1 MTPKDATRILSDL
14 ATYLRLTGANEFK
27 VVAFDKAARIF
38 ENLPADELAQHL
50 EDESLES
57 VDGIGKSIAR
67 ELYSFHS
74 TGTSERMDDLREA
87 VPGSLIGWLEIS
99 GLGPKKIY
107 KIHRELE
114 ITELDELK
122 EACADGRVAGLKGL
136 GQKTADN
143 ILKSIEWMETFEDR
157 CRLDQAEAAATP
169 FLAALEGLKG
179 VQEISVAGSLRRRR
193 ETVGDIDLLVAA
205 KEKDAAAIMKAF
217 VELPAVTEVLVSG
230 STKSSVRS
238 DEGRQ
243 VDLRVVE
250 PEKFGSALMYFTG
263 SKEHNIEMRSRARER
278 GMALNE
284 YGLYQLD
291 DDGSTDFEQP
301 VESGSEAAIYKVLE
315 LPFVPPECREDTGE
329 FEEKDFPLLETA
341 DIRGILHAH
350 STWSDG
356 KDSIEAMARAC
367 IERGFEY
374 LGLTDHSQAAAYAG
388 GLSPE
393 RVEAQWLEI
402 DEVNQKLVDEGH
414 TFKVFKGIEADI
426 LGDGSLDYEKEGLIE
441 GFEFVIA
448 SVHSAL
454 EMPAAKMQARM
465 EAAAAN
471 PHTTI
476 IGHPTG
482 RLLLK
487 RAESQVDLPALIQV
501 AAEHGSAIEINANPW
516 RLDIDWREGPAMR
529 RSDLRTAICPD
540 AHAVDQIDLLRFGV
554 DVARK
559 ARIKKANVLNTLS
572 LVEIEA
578 AFDKA

>member
-1 MTPKDATRILSDL
+1 MTPKDATRILNNL
-14 ATYLRLTGANEFK
+14 ATYLRLSGANEFK
-27 VVAFDKAARIF
+27 VVAFDKAGRIF
-38 ENLPADELAQHL
+38 ENLSADELSEHL
-50 EDESLES
+50 AEKTLES

-67 ELYSFHS
+67 ELYSFDA
-74 TGTSERMDDLREA
+74 TGSSERMDALREA
-87 VPGSLIGWLEIS
+87 VPDALVGWLEIS

-143 ILKSIEWMETFEDR
+143 IVKSIEWMETFEDR
-157 CRLDQAEAAATP
+157 CRLDQAESAAAP

-179 VQEISVAGSLRRRR
+179 VKKISVAGSLRRRR

-205 KEKDAAAIMKAF
+205 KEKDAAGIMNAF
-217 VELPAVTEVLVSG
+217 TELPGVMEVLVSG

-250 PEKFGSALMYFTG
+250 PAQFGSALMYFTG

-284 YGLYQLD
+284 YGLYKLD
-291 DDGSTDFEQP
+291 DDGSTDFDKP
-301 VESGSEAAIYKVLE
+301 VESGSEEAIYQVLE

-329 FEEKDFPLLETA
+329 FDEQDFPLLGTG
-341 DIRGILHAH
+341 DIRGILHVH

-356 KDSIEAMARAC
+356 KNSIEEMARAC
-367 IERGFEY
+367 IERGYEY

-393 RVEAQWLEI
+393 RVEAQWAEI
-402 DEVNQKLVDEGH
+402 DELNRKLADEGH

-454 EMPAAKMQARM
+454 EMPAEKMQARM

-487 RAESQVDLPALIQV
+487 RAESQVDLPALIKV

-529 RSDLRTAICPD
+529 RSNLRTAICPD
-540 AHAVDQIDLLRFGV
+540 AHAVDQIDLIRFGV

-559 ARIKKANVLNTLS
+559 ARISKENVLNTLS
-572 LVEIEA
+572 LNEIEA
-578 AFDKA
+578 AFDKS